1 MTVSSTGDR
10 VSYAGNG
17 STTVFSFPYYFLTD
31 ADLTVLLVVDATGVE
46 TTKVISTDY
55 SVSGAGESAGGS
67 VTMVVAPASGET
79 LTLLREVDATQETD
93 FVEND
98 ALPAESLEQALDKLT
113 MLAQQA
119 ISAAARAI
127 NVPRSDS
134 TSLSTEL
141 PAAATRASKYFGF
154 NSSGEPV
161 ALDAPTVDDTSLV
174 VIASSAPAHVTG
186 RIWVDTGTAGWHIW
200 SQSDGT
206 SWVELFRLHLSSALL
221 ARYLS
226 DAGAGAGPD
235 LLLDRSSASPAA
247 ADLLGR
253 IMFRGRDS
261 GAAEEDYADIVGV
274 ILDPTAASE
283 DGAVTVRTRAA
294 GAGPTERLRVALG
307 LNVGGTTD
315 PGSGKI
321 NVNTSYKQGDKELT
335 AVEYA
340 LTDAATIAWD
350 MSNGPAAT
358 VTLGG
363 NRTLGAPTNAIA
375 GQSYALRVVQDGT
388 GTRTL
393 AYNAAFKW
401 PSATAPVVAAGAA
414 DISLLTFYYTGSV
427 FLGGSALDFG

>member
-1 MTVSSTGDR
+1 MTV
-10 VSYAGNG
+10 
-17 STTVFSFPYYFLTD
+17 
-31 ADLTVLLVVDATGVE
+31 
-46 TTKVISTDY
+46 
-55 SVSGAGESAGGS
+55 
-67 VTMVVAPASGET
+67 APVSGET

-98 ALPAESLEQALDKLT
+98 ALPAEALETALDKLT

-119 ISAAARAI
+119 ISAAERAI
-127 NVPRSDS
+127 NVPRSDG
-134 TSLSTEL
+134 LSIPTEL
-141 PAAATRASKYFGF
+141 PAASVRASKYFGF

-161 ALDAPTVDDTSLV
+161 ALDAPTVDDTSLI

-186 RIWVDTGTAGWHIW
+186 RVWVDTGTSGRHIW

-206 SWVELFRLHLSSALL
+206 DWRELFRLHLSSALL
-221 ARYLS
+221 ARYLA
-226 DAGAGAGPD
+226 DNNGGAGPD
-235 LLLDRSSASPAA
+235 LLLDRNSASPAA

-253 IMFRGRDS
+253 IMFRGRDD

-274 ILDPTAASE
+274 LLDPTAADE
-283 DGAVTVRTRAA
+283 GGAVAVRTKNA
-294 GAGPTERLRVALG
+294 GTLAERLRVALG

-315 PGSGKI
+315 PGSGKV
-321 NVNTSYKQGDKELT
+321 NVNSSYLQGDKDLT
-335 AVEYA
+335 AAEYA

-350 MSNGPAAT
+350 MSNGKSAR

-375 GQSYALRVVQDGT
+375 GHMYQLRVIQDGT

-393 AYNAAFKW
+393 AYNAAFLW
-401 PSATAPVVAAGAA
+401 PSASAPVVSASAG
-414 DISLLTFYYTGSV
+414 DVSLLAFYYDGTN